1 MEVYMDNYEI
11 ADQFSLLSQLM
22 DIHGENAFKAKS
34 YSNAAFVIEK
44 LATEIADLPKEKIIA
59 LKGIGESVGNKIVEI
74 IETGELGI
82 LKDLIAGTPKGVL
95 EMLTIKGLGP
105 KKIHTLWKEAGID
118 TLEDLIEA
126 CQKNKLASQKGF
138 TEKTQEK
145 ILESVAFKKQS
156 SNRYLYAHVESFVEV
171 FNIKIKEAF
180 KNEKLEITGAFRR
193 HLEIIEELE
202 WVTTIPK
209 NELKDFLLKS
219 GFEIIKELPNTIT
232 INAEG
237 TPAITFYITSD
248 ENFYVHI
255 VKTSSSDEF
264 LKEWK
269 KIEIQQKEKTY
280 KSEEDVFKK
289 LDIPFIPSYLREKK
303 EIMATIKNIDLDNII
318 QTADVKGLVH
328 SHSNWSD
335 GGHTIEQMANELI
348 KLGFEYLVIS
358 DHSKAAYYA
367 GGLSEEKILEQHEYI
382 DTLNKKLKP
391 FKIFKSIECDILSD
405 GSLDYS
411 DEVLASFELVI
422 ASIHSNLQM
431 NEEKAMKRLLG
442 AIENP
447 YVTILGHMTG
457 RRLLKR
463 NAYPVDHKAVIDACA
478 ANLVTIEI
486 NANPQRLDMKWDWI
500 DYALENNL
508 FLSINPD
515 AHTIDE
521 FHNIK
526 YGVLVAQKGGLTKEN
541 NLSSLNLADFETFLT
556 KRKKLKGIT

>member
-1 MEVYMDNYEI
+1 
-11 ADQFSLLSQLM
+11 
-22 DIHGENAFKAKS
+22 
-34 YSNAAFVIEK
+34 
-44 LATEIADLPKEKIIA
+44 
-59 LKGIGESVGNKIVEI
+59 
-74 IETGELGI
+74 
-82 LKDLIAGTPKGVL
+82 
-95 EMLTIKGLGP
+95 MLTIKGLGP

-126 CQKNKLASQKGF
+126 CQINKLASQKGF

-145 ILESVAFKKQS
+145 ILESIAFKKQN

-209 NELKDFLLKS
+209 NELKEFLLKS
-219 GFEIIKELPNTIT
+219 GFEIIKELPDTIT

-269 KIEIQQKEKTY
+269 KIEIPQKEKTY
-280 KSEEDVFKK
+280 KSEEDVFTK

-411 DEVLASFELVI
+411 NEVLASLDLVI

-500 DYALENNL
+500 GYALENNL